1 MFFRSDFRLVIR
13 YIVGN
18 LVHRSIFNLCVG
30 HLFTF
35 LLHFLSH
42 IFSGSYVFSV
52 LPMCWFKFIC
62 IGFSHSLIG
71 MCYIYFACLYCLTQ
85 IPNLFSKYSKF
96 CINISETI
104 SEEQRIFFSCIS
116 LVSSSFLSIV
126 IHFNKKRVFV
136 AHNFFFDDFHSCNQ
150 LRHCEML
157 KRKRHLIGF
166 RFWFFRHMIWLVL
179 LLLFF

>member
-1 MFFRSDFRLVIR
+1 MFIFTLYRLVMFFRSDFRLVIR

-104 SEEQRIFFSCIS
+104 SEEQRIFSLLYFSRLI
-116 LVSSSFLSIV
+116 
-126 IHFNKKRVFV
+126 
-136 AHNFFFDDFHSCNQ
+136 
-150 LRHCEML
+150 
-157 KRKRHLIGF
+157 IGF
-166 RFWFFRHMIWLVL
+166 IYSHSFR
-179 LLLFF
+179 